1 MNSEK
6 VSTHSL
12 VTSKTGVAHGQV
24 RRSSTR
30 NATSPVR
37 SIHLCQRFP
46 WNSPAIPIPAT
57 IPASKCYFLLCNLDV
72 ICIHFMT
79 MIYLFDS
86 NRSTFARST
95 SKPSALIWVL
105 AHIDH
110 IGTQIIPRLAIG
122 AALCD
127 VPATG
132 LPSIPS
138 HPWRYGSKLWML
150 KVLLRIRG
158 TRHWK
163 QWTCRYFVANH
174 CITDHSAP
182 KPQASVVPSVVTPSG
197 ASCKRPTVG
206 KPKTGCKCW
215 GCDESIYWNKET

>member
-1 MNSEK
+1 M
-6 VSTHSL
+6 
-12 VTSKTGVAHGQV
+12 
-24 RRSSTR
+24 
-30 NATSPVR
+30 
-37 SIHLCQRFP
+37 
-46 WNSPAIPIPAT
+46 
-57 IPASKCYFLLCNLDV
+57 
-72 ICIHFMT
+72 
-79 MIYLFDS
+79 
-86 NRSTFARST
+86 
-95 SKPSALIWVL
+95 L

-163 QWTCRYFVANH
+163 QCACRYFVANH

-206 KPKTGCKCW
+206 KPKTGCWGMGKGTATCSECCW
-215 GCDESIYWNKET
+215 FLCVCSFASLFFDLFRIAAFSLVLRSQRDHESNGFMFWDRLHQQVGKRTY